1 MKQANANVK
10 GKKLKW
16 ASMLIS
22 LYFSFSVVGYAS
34 YYATDRIGLNVGV
47 VGILFLVAKIV
58 DAITN
63 FIAATI
69 VDNCHSK
76 KGKGRPFAINI
87 IPMWLCIVLMF
98 SIPASWGTTAKYAL
112 LFLFY
117 TLINAVFVT
126 ILQCIEAIYLKHAFL
141 EDEDRTVMQTIAA
154 GLGSVSMI
162 IAGVVLPI
170 LIGIFDEMPH
180 GWTLMTLLIAVPMAL
195 IGSIR
200 YFTIPEVDIALTSTK
215 TDHIT
220 IVDTIKAFF
229 TNKYTIIG
237 MLICM
242 CVQISNMIASAPMTY
257 YFKYIVGD
265 ISLASVANIMAL
277 PAMLI
282 LLFMTKLADK
292 FGRLNVMRAFA
303 VIATAAFF
311 LRFLAGKSVVLM
323 AGSCLLSNMGLLP
336 VTVFLNL
343 LLIDSMEYDRWKNHR
358 NLEGAVFAG
367 TSLGTTVGMGVGT
380 SVGGLL
386 LNAFGYDGNLA
397 VQSASAIFGIKACV
411 SFIPGLFMAFIVI
424 LLLLFDLDKKMPKI
438 RAELAERD
446 KLEAQNVQEG

>member
-1 MKQANANVK
+1 MKQADSNVK

-16 ASMLIS
+16 ASLLIS

-47 VGILFLVAKIV
+47 VGILFLVAKVV

-76 KGKGRPFAINI
+76 KGKGRPFAICI
-87 IPMWLCIVLMF
+87 IPMWISIVLMF
-98 SIPASWGTTAKYAL
+98 SIPASWGTTAKYIL

-141 EDEDRTVMQTIAA
+141 KEDDRTVMQTVAA
-154 GLGSVSMI
+154 GLGSASMI
-162 IAGVVLPI
+162 LAGVVLPV
-170 LIGIFDEMPH
+170 LIGIFDEKPH
-180 GWTLMTLLIAVPMAL
+180 GWTIMTALIAVPMAL

-200 YFTIPEVDIALTSTK
+200 YFTIPEVDVDMTSSK

-229 TNKYTIIG
+229 TNKYTVIS

-242 CVQISNMIASAPMTY
+242 CIQISNMIASAPMTY
-257 YFKYIVGD
+257 YFKYIIGD
-265 ISLASVANIMAL
+265 ISLASVANMMAL
-277 PAMLI
+277 PAMLV

-292 FGRLNVMRAFA
+292 FGRLNMSKR
-303 VIATAAFF
+303 
-311 LRFLAGKSVVLM
+311 
-323 AGSCLLSNMGLLP
+323 
-336 VTVFLNL
+336 
-343 LLIDSMEYDRWKNHR
+343 
-358 NLEGAVFAG
+358 
-367 TSLGTTVGMGVGT
+367 
-380 SVGGLL
+380 
-386 LNAFGYDGNLA
+386 
-397 VQSASAIFGIKACV
+397 
-411 SFIPGLFMAFIVI
+411 
-424 LLLLFDLDKKMPKI
+424 
-438 RAELAERD
+438 
-446 KLEAQNVQEG
+446 